1 MEKSLVSQI
10 KGVEALPAKVYTT
23 ATDGEDIDS
32 KHFQSLTFLIDCATF
47 TSDVELKIEHADSDD
62 PQSIVYEDT
71 EDGDIIYPENLKL
84 TAQGSKQVG
93 YIGKKRYVRAN
104 FVSGSA
110 TLSVFGVL
118 GHPTRVPTIGYL
130 ADHQFPKDV

>member
-1 MEKSLVSQI
+1 MLSVARLW
-10 KGVEALPAKVYTT
+10 
-23 ATDGEDIDS
+23 
-32 KHFQSLTFLIDCATF
+32 
-47 TSDVELKIEHADSDD
+47 
-62 PQSIVYEDT
+62 T
-71 EDGDIIYPENLKL
+71 EYHYHLEGQTENLKL